1 MSKILEGILDTV
13 TNQND
18 GDINPTTFCSGK
30 ILPLN
35 GGQHLQA

>member
-1 MSKILEGILDTV
+1 MSNITEGMLDTV

-18 GDINPTTFCSGK
+18 GDANPATLSSGK

-35 GGQHLQA
+35 GGQHLLA

>member
-1 MSKILEGILDTV
+1 MSNITEGILTTV

-18 GDINPTTFCSGK
+18 GDINPTTFSSGK